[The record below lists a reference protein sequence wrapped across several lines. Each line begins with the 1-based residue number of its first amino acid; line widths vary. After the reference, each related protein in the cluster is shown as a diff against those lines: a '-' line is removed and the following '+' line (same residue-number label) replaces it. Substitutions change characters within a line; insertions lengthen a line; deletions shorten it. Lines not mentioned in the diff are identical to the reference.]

1 MFAVMGTVA
10 LSVCAV
16 YFRCSKDRNDQA
28 SVSEQEQAGVARCQT
43 QGWEPRRYQ
52 DNDRSASRYAKKGR
66 DDWPRL
72 LADLRAGLLAVVWL
86 WESSRGDRKAYEWLG
101 FLELCRDRAVMIYV
115 ETHQRLY
122 DPRIARDWKVL
133 AEDGIDSA
141 YESDKTSLRVR
152 RDLAAAAAK
161 GRPHGQPPYG
171 LARRYDPVTGAY
183 VTQEPDPPA
192 SDVAAGIIT
201 AIARNDPLGR
211 IRDDLNGRGVSGPA
225 GGRWDRHTLRLIG
238 LNPAYAG
245 FRLPPRGGADPE
257 PDWMPVVS
265 LETHLAAVAVL
276 TGPAR
281 SPRPGRQRHLLSYL
295 GACGACGS
303 LFWVRT
309 TRGGGQY
316 SCRAHGCV
324 NVSIAWLDELVTAL
338 ACAKLSQPDAAELY
352 RSDSTGAARHRG
364 EAARLRAELDDWA
377 AADITARA
385 YQIREAKLAL
395 QIERAERA
403 AAAAEVPLVLR
414 ELLTA
419 QNVRA
424 GWDHLGVTARRA
436 VIRALMT
443 VTVAKAPDLTRASR
457 TDPARVTIGWV
468 RP

>member
-16 YFRCSKDRNDQA
+16 YFRCSKDRND
-28 SVSEQEQAGVARCQT
+28 E
-43 QGWEPRRYQ
+43 GWEPRRYQ

-324 NVSIAWLDELVTAL
+324 NVSIAWLDELVREAV
-338 ACAKLSQPDAAELY
+338 AAG
-352 RSDSTGAARHRG
+352 RSGAVPVRQHRG
-364 EAARLRAELDDWA
+364 RPPPRRGRQAAG
-377 AADITARA
+377 
-385 YQIREAKLAL
+385 
-395 QIERAERA
+395 
-403 AAAAEVPLVLR
+403 
-414 ELLTA
+414 
-419 QNVRA
+419 RA
-424 GWDHLGVTARRA
+424 GRLGGGGHHGPRLPDPGGQAGTADRA
-436 VIRALMT
+436 GRAG
-443 VTVAKAPDLTRASR
+443 SR
-457 TDPARVTIGWV
+457 GR
-468 RP
+468 